1 MQPRSYLSTGELA
14 RICNVTKHTILA
26 AIEKGK
32 LKASRTPGGHNRIPA
47 EEARRFLEEH
57 DIPADRL
64 ADIIPAVLVV
74 DDDTD
79 LLHLMRKAL
88 ANENVIVEL
97 ATSGYDAGILA
108 ARLRP
113 QVIVLDILLPD
124 IDGRMIC
131 QQIKGNSITAD
142 TRVLGISGMRGER
155 ELKSIADAGFD
166 DFLAKPFSLEE
177 LRHKVTLLI
186 RRAPQR
192 KTSQASGSA

>member
-14 RICNVTKHTILA
+14 KICNVTKHTILA

-57 DIPADRL
+57 NIPAGRL
-64 ADIIPAVLVV
+64 AEIVPAVLVV

-79 LLHLMRKAL
+79 LLQLIRKAL
-88 ANENVIVEL
+88 ANDNVIVEL
-97 ATSGYDAGILA
+97 ASSGYDAGILA

-124 IDGRMIC
+124 IDGRVIC
-131 QQIKGNSITAD
+131 QQIKGNPITAD
-142 TRVLGISGMRGER
+142 TRVLGISGLRGDK
-155 ELKSIADAGFD
+155 ELQSISDAGFD

-177 LRHKVTLLI
+177 LRRKVTLLI
-186 RRAPQR
+186 RRAPAR
-192 KTSQASGSA
+192 RASRASGSA